1 MSDDQNGGSVFDE
14 LGNMAQSAW
23 NAASAAGD
31 AVIQTETAAFD
42 AAAGLGATEA
52 AGLTSMAAGAAYA
65 VQADDT
71 AASLRHTSEGMVDDA
86 NRYFGDAGRDLSN
99 AGADVWGGN
108 TDVAG
113 DPSGSIE

>member
-1 MSDDQNGGSVFDE
+1 MSEEEGGSVFGE
-14 LGNMAQSAW
+14 LANAGEAVW

-31 AVIQTETAAFD
+31 AVIQAETAAFD
-42 AAAGLGATEA
+42 TAAGMGATEA

-71 AASLRHTSEGMVDDA
+71 AASLRQTSEGMVDDA
-86 NRYFGDAGRDLSN
+86 HRYFGDAGREISN

-108 TDVAG
+108 TDEAG
-113 DPSGSIE
+113 DSGGSIE